1 MYRLNYIL
9 ILALLT
15 SCSSRKED
23 NIHSFREYE
32 EDGVTIAETSGGP
45 KHKEDLFTYEKVL
58 TLAQNEEIEESLLF
72 QPIHFLMD
80 EEGRYYVLD
89 YGNKRIAVFNQDGKY
104 SHSIGRVGQG
114 PGEFQ
119 FPWLLSV
126 RDGYVTILDSRLR
139 RTSIFDYN
147 GMFIKQITFNRARI
161 NSSSRVFEGP
171 GDTNILVLNI
181 YHNEYRP
188 RIVTSWRSIVFS
200 AEEDTLCIIET
211 DKVHESTLSSKT
223 EALSGGYYKGNPHAV
238 YDPARGFLLT
248 SGIEPVMDWFNL
260 SGELVQR
267 IRLNTIPEPV
277 TAEER
282 AMVLSR
288 LDEKIENASVPMLK
302 TIMTE
307 QRAIA
312 EIPET
317 KGYWCT
323 LLVDE
328 AGFIWAQK
336 PYPYNADE
344 YPESS
349 EYLIFSPE
357 GEYLGVTICPAER
370 GMVSRGYFLS
380 IQRNVQTET
389 QNLIVY
395 RIIPAV
401 DGLKYP

>member
-1 MYRLNYIL
+1 MNRLRYIL
-9 ILALLT
+9 IFVVLT
-15 SCSSRKED
+15 SCSSRKAD

-45 KHKEDLFTYEKVL
+45 KYNEGLFTYEKVL
-58 TLAQNEEIEESLLF
+58 TLTQNEAIEESVLY
-72 QPIHFLMD
+72 QPIHFMMD

-89 YGNKRIAVFNQDGKY
+89 YGNYRIAVFDQDGKY
-104 SHSIGRVGQG
+104 SHGIGRQGQG

-119 FPWLLSV
+119 FPWLLSA

-139 RTSIFDYN
+139 RTSIFDYS
-147 GMFIKQITFNRARI
+147 GRFIKQITFNRVRI
-161 NSSSRVFEGP
+161 NTSSRVFEGP
-171 GDTNILVLNI
+171 DDTKILLLNVF
-181 YHNEYRP
+181 HNEYRP
-188 RIVTSWRSIVFS
+188 RIVTSWRAIVYS
-200 AEEDTLCIIET
+200 AEEDTLCIVET
-211 DKVHESTLSSKT
+211 EKVHESTLSTKT

-260 SGELVQR
+260 RGELVQR
-267 IRLNTIPEPV
+267 IRLNTTPEPV

-288 LDEKIENASVPMLK
+288 LDEQIDNASIPLLK
-302 TIMTE
+302 TIRTE

-312 EIPET
+312 EIPEF

-328 AGFIWAQK
+328 SGYIWAQK
-336 PYPYNADE
+336 PYPYTVDE

-349 EYLIFSPE
+349 KYLIFSPE
-357 GEYLGVTICPAER
+357 GEYLGTTVCPAER
-370 GMVSRGYFLS
+370 GMVSRGHFLS
-380 IQRNVQTET
+380 IQRNVQTER
-389 QNLIVY
+389 QDLIVY